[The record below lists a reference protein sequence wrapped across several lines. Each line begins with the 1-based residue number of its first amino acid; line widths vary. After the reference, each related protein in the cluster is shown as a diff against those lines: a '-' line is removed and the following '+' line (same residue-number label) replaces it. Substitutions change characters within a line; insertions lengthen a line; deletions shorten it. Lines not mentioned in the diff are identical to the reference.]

1 MTQPRCGALTKR
13 GGRCKQPADLGSGQC
28 WRHQGEWTARAQ
40 VDRKKKEAAA
50 KKQELR
56 KKKWSWW

>member
-1 MTQPRCGALTKR
+1 MTQPKCGAPKQR
-13 GGRCKQPADLGSGQC
+13 GGRCTRPAEPGSGQC
-28 WRHQGEWTARAQ
+28 WQHQGKWTARAQ
-40 VDRKKKEAAA
+40 ADRKKKEAEA